1 VRTRD
6 FGRRP
11 ENEAESAMG
20 RGARK
25 KTQRRARAGPQQ
37 GGRPTSTAGPRT
49 SSAAAATME
58 APCAATE
65 TPRDMTL
72 GQEGPA
78 AQEHELAGQGG
89 SSLSLPSVSGLIVV
103 LMKRVVNVTRVL
115 TKNIVPDDGDLH

>member
-1 VRTRD
+1 
-6 FGRRP
+6 
-11 ENEAESAMG
+11 
-20 RGARK
+20 
-25 KTQRRARAGPQQ
+25 
-37 GGRPTSTAGPRT
+37 
-49 SSAAAATME
+49 
-58 APCAATE
+58 
-65 TPRDMTL
+65 MTL